1 MAHGGNPNV
10 NPNTPGGQAS
20 PGIGGTSSTD
30 VTPAWGESLPGWVD
44 TFIAMIA
51 AGQSWPKASESMLW
65 ELAKEHQALGGGL
78 QESVDPGIAAG
89 RAVLAGWQVPAT
101 PLYVEQANQVLK
113 GDGGVLGL
121 ALAHQAKA
129 LQVDDFARETQYS
142 KISINVAFWVGVTAA
157 AIALLSMGAGV
168 PLLGPIA
175 ASTRAAIW
183 RILQRLAAVAGR
195 DLGAG
200 VTARLAAGR
209 LAQTG
214 AHSLARTMLASHL
227 GREIIEEIGEEVFID
242 AYSQHKQMEM
252 GTRTSWDWSKTSAS
266 AIGAGGGAVAGMKVA
281 APLLSRYGGRVPVL
295 SRLDDLARNGSGAS
309 SRLAGFGRDAMQT
322 GLNNMVASPAGSFLA
337 NGVVYNEWN
346 PLTALGP
353 DALAGAFMGGAGRTR
368 TISPFNPDVF
378 HAVTHP
384 AQTLHAATTA
394 DAQARAT
401 TLSST
406 GPATN
411 PSPAP
416 GAAPPS
422 VSNPASSGPAASS
435 NSGPAGPSSTS
446 TGTGTGQPLT
456 GSSGQSP
463 APPGGAAPPA
473 TLSTG
478 NPPPSGTAQPAQT
491 SGTGQSAQTAGTGQ
505 PAQTGGTGQATQS
518 GGTGQPNQTGGTGQ
532 PNQTG
537 GTGQPAQTGGTG
549 HSTQS
554 SAASQSNQTGP
565 GSPPPP
571 GTGQTASSGGSTGQ
585 SAANPAPSGD
595 PSGSGST
602 STSTTGGPAAPGT
615 DPAGTGTGTPGTGP
629 TGAGGG
635 QSSTSTG
642 APSGNGP
649 ATSAPSPQGPDPH
662 AQASPQQAPPPTT
675 AAPSGTG
682 TSAAGPVPG
691 GPNASGPVTGAPNVT
706 GPGTPNASAPVPGT
720 PNASA
725 PQGSPSPA
733 PAGTGVPA
741 TSGATPAAGLAP
753 ATGVVPA
760 GGPGPVVAAAGP
772 APLFMPGMP
781 SVQVTPAATPSPV
794 TPSGIPLRTTPAG
807 TAPQAAAGGA
817 PSVQTTPAGTP
828 PQVAPGAAPSV
839 QTTPAGTPPQ
849 VGAGGVPPV
858 SGGGTSAA
866 GATSPDPAHTVTAVL
881 SDMLPLVDPNA
892 LPLDDGSL
900 RVTGPDGRPHLVR
913 ADAVRRITRNLGV
926 RVMDGVQDQRLRAE
940 AAARLGAAIS
950 RSAGLPPMAGSLNAL
965 GRLADASPGALDAL
979 ADVAREVVGDRWG
992 RLRATDLTEAAHRVV
1007 KEANGGLPEES
1018 SDYDVMR
1025 TGPLDEQRKAVSER
1039 AATLADDLAAP
1050 AAATAA
1056 QTTSTGTGAGTGTTT
1071 QATPAPAGTA
1081 PSPVAPATRSAPAP
1095 TGTSTPTGSQAAPAS
1110 TGTSTGPQAAPAVAG
1125 TNAPSAV
1132 ATSGGPSTTTQ
1143 AGPNATAQAGPNTS
1157 LGQVVPGGAETR
1169 PAQGVVRRFLRAA
1182 LNPFPS
1188 RGGALAPDVEARYAE
1203 YRHLAERWSHA
1214 APDQR
1219 DHYERQIR
1227 TLITR
1232 LSDQGRPAPV
1242 PPWDTGRVHTVVPT
1256 TIAQTQPVQ
1265 ATQTQGTQ
1273 TQGTQTQGTP
1283 AGNQGQGALSQ
1294 ATPAQGTQ
1302 AQGTQPSA
1310 PPAQGTQAGVA
1321 LPGPLVELVERVERV
1336 RESLRQVEDGQRA
1349 REAPNR
1355 KRADDAAERAGT
1367 AHDNAEKADAE
1378 EDAWHVDRARDA
1390 RSTKRLEEIAAEHY
1404 GRIADAYGEAAVLA
1418 QEVAAA
1424 YARVAE
1430 TLERLA
1436 AAQTPASPAQAS
1448 ASPTHASTSPTQTS
1462 ATPAQASASPTHA
1475 SASPA
1480 QASASSA
1487 QASAS
1492 SVSELVARVAEQVRE
1507 ADAAFERY
1515 REAVKA
1521 ARPPDA
1527 VLPVGIPSGRL
1538 PYLTRL
1544 TNAVNQ
1550 VLADRGVDERV
1561 RPAELVWTLRA
1572 DFQQLAS
1579 PDGVVLRV
1587 GHGTA
1592 GEVRIRL
1599 EMGEPVEVPDP
1610 GRVSSEMMQGLL
1622 PQGGS
1627 WMAATVVRMLSAS
1640 FGLNLATVAALA
1652 TPGGGLVGL
1661 LGGLAKYVGLSVR
1674 HNVGRSST
1682 TTGSHAEYVL
1692 PGQVADNRGDATLF
1706 HVPVAYTVDA
1716 RVPGGRGGSPEWMA
1730 AARVTEGA
1738 GNDKT
1743 GLDLWLSHAHT
1754 EHPPDAPFRLPEDQV
1769 GDARFPRY
1777 VPLHT
1782 EGLEGL
1788 ADQAVATEGT
1798 DGRPL
1803 RRATRD
1809 QVRAIITQ
1817 ELPGHLTEAVD
1828 DEQGFVRIITD
1839 GGRSGVLR
1847 VRSRVVSE
1855 SMASRPGWKQF
1866 QEWLGVSF
1874 SGATGAMSAGRSS
1887 GLGTTGGVGLT
1898 DDTAPSN
1905 GWHGLGVR
1913 LNAGFRRAWSR
1924 SDGVSAGGVSI
1935 YPLVRR
1941 WMGRTNLQDVTLHH
1955 DVTVYFFDEGGPRP
1969 EVSGDTRMLLQVPEP
1984 DAGRAGW
1991 AVDADAPSRDEAGE
2005 QRANADGSPRFRDDP
2020 DPAPPPGR
2028 TTDAPVWMGSNADQM
2043 RGAGP
2048 STVYLDAVE
2057 VHRRREEVMR
2067 NLRAAGLLPGIG
2079 PDGLPR
2085 PSVDPLERDAQLA
2098 NLREVTEQF
2107 SVNALQT
2114 RVDQA
2119 AQDGI
2124 HLDLVR
2130 ASLGES
2136 IRHYTLRVSLV
2147 DTGRSDYA
2155 GWSEAEGHV
2164 ALNISSNTTVR
2175 SRSRSRT
2182 WIASLSFAFKPLVK
2196 LAAKLGKHWTGA
2208 EFGWEGGMSRSTGWG
2223 SGYTLNEVTLIEG
2236 TPVAEFRRA
2245 YTMRADLVEKGRTRS
2260 LLSPESLAA
2269 PVSAR
2274 MLVPA
2279 DLLAQRQ
2286 AVTSP
2291 VAPHPTTPEL
2301 IRRSIL
2307 LNMDLRDV
2315 LPAMLNVVPEAARA
2329 DAETRHMLA
2338 ALANVRTIIS
2348 DTSWL
2353 GGEQRADFLVRA
2365 EGARPRRGWVAVR
2378 VELGESEWVAVNNLT
2393 TADIHLALS
2402 STSTNSGGSHSNAVN
2417 ASAGAAGRLAADL
2430 GGGVNGSATRN
2441 AGHSTGRTLIAGDE
2455 PIIVDTGK
2463 QYGYRVPVTVYVTG
2477 GMEGSETRPAEVVP
2491 NGSIM
2496 YDLPEQDALTLYGHG
2511 EMPLPLHA
2519 VADAMERF
2527 LNGHLKF
2534 DAPMAMRLARQY
2546 VKDRQAALADPNP
2559 PDIPLLAKH
2568 TPEALFEGISARL
2581 LKELNKPA
2589 ADLDDLLDP
2598 ARTAQKVKVAMPAY
2612 SRDRLGTTAVQSIR
2626 LRTADGRAVEM
2637 LDAVVDQVLAAV
2649 PDARLTDPVMIRA
2662 LVGMFAGDNW
2672 WGTIENQLSPHG
2684 FEWEMPVRVGRHKT
2698 KLVRITLRSGFD
2710 GDTVEREG
2718 RNDAKVFIRQKY
2730 GYESVEESASA
2741 GSSFGAGVNG
2751 GVSGGGNGGKATAGS
2766 HRGHTRSTSRG
2777 VQLTQLYGVAS
2788 FDGGDLVS
2796 HPVTVAVSAK
2806 VVPMPPGRSG
2816 NRLTQPVRSLFQR
2829 TGSAVYRGVA
2839 RGARA
2844 AAGVLP
2850 WVRPVAPILAD
2861 PAPLVLTGTAVR
2873 LVEDGLTVPADQVPA
2888 PTPRVPDP
2896 RPLEL
2901 PEAIFPVETVADGLI
2916 DAVRARLAR
2925 PDLLGPVGVQE
2936 QWTRIAHALSRMA
2949 LNANLELITSPDGHP
2964 VLRVPLHGNKVVDV
2978 WIHATPSEEEMVVG
2992 ERENLENRQ
3001 VKRRQETYGTAS
3013 ERNRLSPASRG
3024 VEGAQDGWGTGQGV
3038 STGDQA
3044 GQRVSSSGGA
3054 RKEKSGF
3061 EKGPA
3066 VTLSTRLD
3074 LAVSFRVST
3083 VRNDGGERPGRAVEL
3098 PGSVTGH
3105 AVVMMAT
3112 RDYEAMLRRR
3122 RHEPGRGWSFDED
3135 GSSAER
3141 RPRRRRPLAGRAP
3154 WTSAGRG
3161 PATLDQVVDAARSRP
3176 EFATAPVRAVAEEL
3190 RGRLPR
3196 PGSGETLTL
3205 STSARPADLPI
3216 PLAWARLLARELRVD
3231 VRIDVQEPGGLV
3243 RGYTADTRGRLAGDI
3258 PDGGF
3263 AAALAALP
3271 TEVAATAVAHGLDLR
3286 PLFNRTAVR
3295 GDFAEQVTAE
3305 LETLGASV
3313 PQRPAPIFP
3322 RPLWGPGPEESANT
3336 MLGSLGVRAPVDPG
3350 SGFVRDRAPESGPL
3364 DEAELRTAWQDV
3376 QADDL
3381 GVDVRASAWPDGDPV
3396 LTVTT
3401 GGPLGEVRFRPE
3413 VAGVPADRMASTD
3426 LDSGSPYVVRI
3437 DPDTPAHLVA
3447 RTLVHEVG
3455 HAIRELAARAGGAPQ
3470 GVLRP
3475 SLAAA
3480 SPAGA
3485 PVPTTDACA
3494 EARVDEY
3501 RYLSRKWTQAPADRR
3516 PGLRAQIEGLARL
3529 VEGRGL
3535 TPPPPPWSG
3544 PPPSVPRQRPSIG
3557 SLLNASTPP
3566 GPAAGPPPAAT
3577 GPANA
3582 PANGTTGPLP
3592 AANGTTG
3599 APPTAN
3605 ATSGAPPAGSATS
3618 GAPSMG
3624 SGTTAGP
3631 SAGNGTTAGPPAGNG
3646 TAATPSAGNGAGNGP
3661 AGGGTP
3667 AAGESRQEFWA
3678 RMRRMSNT
3686 TGWIPPEEDP
3696 LRRPAPSPSGAAS
3709 ASAPARPPSPF
3720 ASPSELGEPVGR
3732 PVRVRHDDTL
3742 TTIAR
3747 RWLGP
3752 GATDGEVARAARD
3765 WYQANRDLIGDDP
3778 DLLTPGQ
3785 TLTPPKRGST
3795 V

>member
-51 AGQSWPKASESMLW
+51 AGQSWPRASESLLW

-101 PLYVEQANQVLK
+101 PLYVEQADQVLK

-214 AHSLARTMLASHL
+214 AQSLARTMLASHL

-281 APLLSRYGGRVPVL
+281 APLLSRYGGRVPML
-295 SRLDDLARNGSGAS
+295 NRLDDLARNGSGAS

-406 GPATN
+406 APATN

-422 VSNPASSGPAASS
+422 VSNPASSSPASSGPAASS
-435 NSGPAGPSSTS
+435 NAGPAGPS
-446 TGTGTGQPLT
+446 GTGTGQPLT

-491 SGTGQSAQTAGTGQ
+491 SGTGQSAQTGGTSQ

-532 PNQTG
+532 PNQTAGTGQPHQTG
-537 GTGQPAQTGGTG
+537 GTGQPNQTAGTGQPHQTGGTGQAAQTGGTG
-549 HSTQS
+549 HSAQS

-571 GTGQTASSGGSTGQ
+571 GTGTGQ
-585 SAANPAPSGD
+585 
-595 PSGSGST
+595 
-602 STSTTGGPAAPGT
+602 
-615 DPAGTGTGTPGTGP
+615 
-629 TGAGGG
+629 
-635 QSSTSTG
+635 
-642 APSGNGP
+642 
-649 ATSAPSPQGPDPH
+649 SAPSPQGLDPH
-662 AQASPQQAPPPTT
+662 AQASSQQAPPPTT
-675 AAPSGTG
+675 AAPSGTTPPGAG
-682 TSAAGPVPG
+682 TIAAGPVPG
-691 GPNASGPVTGAPNVT
+691 DPSASGPVPGTPNVT

-720 PNASA
+720 PNVPGPGAPNASA
-725 PQGSPSPA
+725 PVPGAPNASAPPGSPSPA

-741 TSGATPAAGLAP
+741 TSGATPAAGVAP

-760 GGPGPVVAAAGP
+760 GGPGPAVAAAGP

-781 SVQVTPAATPSPV
+781 SVQVTPAATPSQV
-794 TPSGIPLRTTPAG
+794 TPSGIPPRTTPAG
-807 TAPQAAAGGA
+807 TAPPAAAGGA
-817 PSVQTTPAGTP
+817 PSVRTTPAGTPPQVAPGAAPTAQTTPTGTP

-839 QTTPAGTPPQ
+839 QTTPAGTPSQ

-866 GATSPDPAHTVTAVL
+866 GAASPDPAHTVTAVL
-881 SDMLPLVDPNA
+881 SDMLPLVDPDA

-913 ADAVRRITRNLGV
+913 ADAVRRMTRNLGV

-965 GRLADASPGALDAL
+965 GRLADASPGALDVL

-1018 SDYDVMR
+1018 SGYDVMR

-1039 AATLADDLAAP
+1039 AATLADDLAA
-1050 AAATAA
+1050 TAA

-1071 QATPAPAGTA
+1071 QATPAPAGAA
-1081 PSPVAPATRSAPAP
+1081 PTPVAPATPSALAP

-1110 TGTSTGPQAAPAVAG
+1110 TGSTRTSTGPQAAPAVAG
-1125 TNAPSAV
+1125 TNALSAV
-1132 ATSGGPSTTTQ
+1132 PASGGPSTTAQ
-1143 AGPNATAQAGPNTS
+1143 AGTNATAQAGTNAN
-1157 LGQVVPGGAETR
+1157 LGQVVPGGGETR
-1169 PAQGVVRRFLRAA
+1169 PAQGVVRRFLGAA
-1182 LNPFPS
+1182 LNPFSS
-1188 RGGALAPDVEARYAE
+1188 RGGALAPNVEARYAE
-1203 YRHLAERWSHA
+1203 YRHLAERWSQA

-1219 DHYERQIR
+1219 DHYESQIR

-1232 LSDQGRPAPV
+1232 LSDQGHPAPV
-1242 PPWDTGRVHTVVPT
+1242 PPWDTGRFHTVVPT

-1265 ATQTQGTQ
+1265 ATLTQATPA
-1273 TQGTQTQGTP
+1273 QGTQTQGTP
-1283 AGNQGQGALSQ
+1283 AGSQGQGALSQ
-1294 ATPAQGTQ
+1294 GNPAQGTQ
-1302 AQGTQPSA
+1302 AQGTRPSA
-1310 PPAQGTQAGVA
+1310 TPAQGTRAQGTQPSGTPAQGAQAGVA

-1349 REAPNR
+1349 REAANR
-1355 KRADDAAERAGT
+1355 KRAEDAAERAGT

-1404 GRIADAYGEAAVLA
+1404 GRIADAYGEAAVRA

-1436 AAQTPASPAQAS
+1436 ATQTSASPAQTSATPVQAS
-1448 ASPTHASTSPTQTS
+1448 ASPTHTSTSPAQAS
-1462 ATPAQASASPTHA
+1462 ATPAQTSASPTHA

-1480 QASASSA
+1480 QASASPA

-1492 SVSELVARVAEQVRE
+1492 SVSDLVARVAEQVRE

-1527 VLPVGIPSGRL
+1527 VLPVGVPSGRL

-1561 RPAELVWTLRA
+1561 RPAELMWTLRA

-1579 PDGVVLRV
+1579 PDGVVLRF

-1716 RVPGGRGGSPEWMA
+1716 RVPGGRGGSPEWTA

-1782 EGLEGL
+1782 EGLERL
-1788 ADQAVATEGT
+1788 ADEAVATEGT

-2085 PSVDPLERDAQLA
+2085 PSLDPLERDAQLA

-2114 RVDQA
+2114 RIDQA
-2119 AQDGI
+2119 AQDGV

-2130 ASLGES
+2130 ARLGES

-2260 LLSPESLAA
+2260 LLSPESLSA

-2402 STSTNSGGSHSNAVN
+2402 STSANSGGSHSNAVN

-2477 GMEGSETRPAEVVP
+2477 GMEGSETRPPEVVP

-2598 ARTAQKVKVAMPAY
+2598 ARTAQNVRVAMPVY
-2612 SRDRLGTTAVQSIR
+2612 SQNRLGTTAIKSIR
-2626 LRTADGRAVEM
+2626 LRTADGRAVEV

-2649 PDARLTDPVMIRA
+2649 PNARLTDPVMIRA

-2741 GSSFGAGVNG
+2741 GSSFGAGANG
-2751 GVSGGGNGGKATAGS
+2751 GVSVGGNGGKASAGS

-2839 RGARA
+2839 RGARTV
-2844 AAGVLP
+2844 AGVLP

-2964 VLRVPLHGNKVVDV
+2964 VLRVPMHGNKVVDV

-2992 ERENLENRQ
+2992 ERQNLENRQ

-3083 VRNDGGERPGRAVEL
+3083 VRNDGGERPGRVVEL

-3122 RHEPGRGWSFDED
+3122 RHEPGRGWSFDDD

-3176 EFATAPVRAVAEEL
+3176 EFATAPIRAVAEEL

-3196 PGSGETLTL
+3196 PGSGEALTL

-3305 LETLGASV
+3305 LETLGATV

-3350 SGFVRDRAPESGPL
+3350 SGFVRGRAPESGPL

-3566 GPAAGPPPAAT
+3566 GPAAGPPPAST

-3582 PANGTTGPLP
+3582 PANGTT
-3592 AANGTTG
+3592 
-3599 APPTAN
+3599 
-3605 ATSGAPPAGSATS
+3605 
-3618 GAPSMG
+3618 
-3624 SGTTAGP
+3624 AGP
-3631 SAGNGTTAGPPAGNG
+3631 AAGNG
-3646 TAATPSAGNGAGNGP
+3646 TAAAPSAGNGAGNGP

-3696 LRRPAPSPSGAAS
+3696 LRRPAPSPSGS
-3709 ASAPARPPSPF
+3709 ASAPARPPSPVPTAPPSSSAVFRPSSSTPPRSPSPF
-3720 ASPSELGEPVGR
+3720 ASPPDLGEPAGR
-3732 PVRVRHDDTL
+3732 PVKVRHDDTL

-3785 TLTPPKRGST
+3785 TLTPPTRGSK